1 MPLENIGPKPASRT
15 LVNRPN
21 DNKAAKKPKAKAT
34 ESLAPPFE
42 KLHDHDSCEENT
54 RGLFGQKCKRTQ
66 KTDNAGAFQI
76 ISTAS
81 EHHGGE
87 NEKYK
92 QRIRSSNIVEG
103 TICSK

>member
-34 ESLAPPFE
+34 ESLAPPLD

-66 KTDNAGAFQI
+66 KPTMQALFKSSLQRVSTMAARMRNINKESGLA
-76 ISTAS
+76 IS
-81 EHHGGE
+81 
-87 NEKYK
+87 
-92 QRIRSSNIVEG
+92 
-103 TICSK
+103 